1 MAAEAGDLL
10 VKHFRRSTEQI
21 ISKGRGNVVTEADFA
36 AEQLIIE
43 RLREEYPEHA
53 ILAEESGAE
62 TRIEETP
69 WLWVI
74 DPLDGTRNF
83 ASGIPHWA
91 TNIAL
96 CYGKEPVVGV
106 TFDPLRNERFWAVR
120 GQGAFLNNQPIRV
133 SATATL
139 QDAVMGVDLGY
150 SDARGKML
158 LSTLHELFPGFASV
172 RLMGSAALGLA
183 YVACGRYDLYVH
195 NLLYPW
201 DIAPGILMIREA
213 GGVITNRDGEP
224 TTIHSESIVGGGT
237 SVSADFLRRTAEM
250 PWKEA

>member
-10 VKHFRRSTEQI
+10 VKHFRRGTEQI

-106 TFDPLRNERFWAVR
+106 TFDPLRNERFWAVA
-120 GQGAFLNNQPIRV
+120 GQGAFLNNKPIRV

-158 LSTLHELFPGFASV
+158 LSTLHELFPEFASV

-183 YVACGRYDLYVH
+183 YAACGLYDLYVH

-224 TTIHSESIVGGGT
+224 MTIHSESIVGGGT
-237 SVSADFLRRTAEM
+237 SVSADFLRQTAKM